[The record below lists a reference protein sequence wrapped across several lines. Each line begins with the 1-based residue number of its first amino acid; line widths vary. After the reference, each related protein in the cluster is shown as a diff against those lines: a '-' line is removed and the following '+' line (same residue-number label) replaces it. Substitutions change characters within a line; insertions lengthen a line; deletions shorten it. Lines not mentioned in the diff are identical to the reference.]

1 MVSKKLPAAQRF
13 RQAVIFFLAA
23 VEDDFSSDTVSMRI
37 YTAQFMPSFAGHHL
51 FFQITHM

>member
-37 YTAQFMPSFAGHHL
+37 YTAQFMPTFAGHHL